1 MNYRQHI
8 LFYPVGESIY
18 LFIILKNKTSP
29 KILKQGELPKFPSSA
44 PLKNSRVKRM
54 PRRKAAEER
63 PTAVPAPQQS
73 PEIGDMEDLFI
84 DTEIK
89 QIRVSLRGWY
99 GLNRRDLPWRQPE
112 EDVEKRAYR
121 VWVSEVMLQQT
132 RVQTVIRYFERWT
145 NKWPTIRHL
154 SQASLEVLPQKHKT
168 FLEKLLLLLCHFHL
182 LWLLHQRMCSA
193 GGE

>member
-1 MNYRQHI
+1 
-8 LFYPVGESIY
+8 
-18 LFIILKNKTSP
+18 
-29 KILKQGELPKFPSSA
+29 
-44 PLKNSRVKRM
+44 M

-63 PTAVPAPQQS
+63 PTAVLAPQQS
-73 PEIGDMEDLFI
+73 PEMGDMEDLFI

-132 RVQTVIRYFERWT
+132 RVQTVIQYFERWT
-145 NKWPTIRHL
+145 NKWPTIGHL
-154 SQASLEVLPQKHKT
+154 SQASLEVLSQKHKT
-168 FLEKLLLLLCHFHL
+168 FLEKLLLFLCHFHL
-182 LWLLHQRMCSA
+182 L
-193 GGE
+193 